1 MNETIWF
8 FHLKSSSKHSKNHVV
23 VIDMYSFLRGGNF
36 KGVFRAYWDQVNAV
50 ITAFKENIIFH
61 KIS

>member
-23 VIDMYSFLRGGNF
+23 VIDMYSFLHGGTF
-36 KGVFRAYWDQVNAV
+36 KGVFGVY
-50 ITAFKENIIFH
+50 
-61 KIS
+61 